1 MAQSTSATLP
11 ATHRALRQDRR
22 FEPLS
27 VQEIPVPTAIPGSAV
42 LRVQAAGILSYM
54 KQIYNGERNYP
65 YPVPLTVGSSAIAR
79 VVALGPDATRLK
91 VGDLCL
97 LDVTMRAR
105 DGKGDIFLSAITDGF
120 TPGSKK
126 LMAEGGY
133 RDGTYAEYVRFP
145 LENCYRLD
153 ERRLLGSVDQGGLG
167 YTVEDLLYISRLL
180 VPYGGM
186 GPLCIDVKP
195 GETVV
200 VAPATGSFGAA
211 AVHVALELG
220 AGKVIAM
227 GRNTT
232 VLERVKAL
240 ETEDKKERIVTVPLS
255 GVLEKDLK
263 TLEEAKN
270 GGDIDVFFDISP
282 PMAKD
287 SAHIKAGVLSL
298 CHGGRLCLMGGL
310 LNDLALPHSK
320 IMHFDL
326 TIKGKWMFEREDV
339 TSFIKL
345 VESGTMRLHN
355 EKQEWHMYGN
365 QYSKKYDLEDWAE
378 AFDEAEKVA
387 SEGRVY
393 FAS

>member
-1 MAQSTSATLP
+1 MAQTDAIPLP
-11 ATHRALRQDRR
+11 ATHRALRQDKR

-27 VQEIPVPTAIPGSAV
+27 VQVVPVPTVIPGSAV
-42 LRVQAAGILSYM
+42 LRVHAAGILSYM

-65 YPVPLTVGSSAIAR
+65 YPVPLTTGSSAIAR

-97 LDVTMRAR
+97 LDITVRAR

-126 LMAEGGY
+126 LMADSGY

-145 LENCYRLD
+145 LENCYPLD
-153 ERRLLGSVDQGGLG
+153 ERKLLGPVDQGGLG
-167 YTVEDLLYISRLL
+167 YTIEDLLYISRLL
-180 VPYGGM
+180 VPYVGM
-186 GPLCIDVKP
+186 GPMCIDVKP

-200 VAPATGSFGAA
+200 VAPATGPFGAA

-240 ETEDKKERIVTVPLS
+240 EPDDKRERIATVPLS
-255 GVLEKDLK
+255 GVLENDLQA
-263 TLEEAKN
+263 LNEAKN
-270 GGDIDVFFDISP
+270 GGEIDVVFDISP

-287 SAHIKAGVLSL
+287 SAHIKAGVMSL
-298 CHGGRLCLMGGL
+298 RHGGRLCLMGGL
-310 LNDLALPHSK
+310 QNDIALPHSK

-345 VESGTMRLHN
+345 VESGTVRLHN
-355 EKQEWHMYGN
+355 EKRGWHMYGN
-365 QYSKKYDLEDWAE
+365 QASKKYRLEDWAE
-378 AFDEAEKVA
+378 AFDQAEKLA

-393 FAS
+393 FVP

>member
-1 MAQSTSATLP
+1 MAHVHPITLP
-11 ATHRALRQDRR
+11 STHRALRQDERSQ
-22 FEPLS
+22 PLS
-27 VQEIPVPTAIPGSAV
+27 VQVIPVPTAIPGSAV
-42 LRVQAAGILSYM
+42 LRVQAAGVLSYM

-65 YPVPLTVGSSAIAR
+65 YPVPLTAGSSAIAR

-97 LDVTMRAR
+97 LDVTMRSR

-126 LMAEGGY
+126 LMAEGGH

-153 ERRLLGSVDQGGLG
+153 ERKLLGPLDQGGLE
-167 YTVEDLLYISRLL
+167 YKIDDLLYISRLL

-200 VAPATGSFGAA
+200 IAPATGSFGAA

-220 AGKVIAM
+220 AAKVIAM

-240 ETEDKKERIVTVPLS
+240 EPDDKSWRITTVPLS
-255 GVLEKDLK
+255 GVLEKDLQAL
-263 TLEEAKN
+263 TEAKD
-270 GGDIDVFFDISP
+270 GGEIDVFFDISP

-298 CHGGRLCLMGGL
+298 RHGGRLCLMGGL
-310 LNDLALPHSK
+310 QNDIALPHSTV
-320 IMHFDL
+320 MHSDL
-326 TIKGKWMFEREDV
+326 TIKGKWMFERQDV
-339 TSFIKL
+339 TNFIKL
-345 VESGTMRLHN
+345 VESGTVRLHSDKRGW
-355 EKQEWHMYGN
+355 EMYGN
-365 QYSKKYDLEDWAE
+365 QCSIKYRLEDWAE
-378 AFDEAEKVA
+378 AFDQAEKV
-387 SEGRVY
+387 SGESRVY
-393 FAS
+393 FEP

>member
-1 MAQSTSATLP
+1 MAQIHASTLP
-11 ATHRALRQDRR
+11 STHRALRQDER
-22 FEPLS
+22 FKPLS
-27 VQEIPVPTAIPGSAV
+27 VQSVPVPAVIPGSAV
-42 LRVQAAGILSYM
+42 LRVHAAGVISYM
-54 KQIYNGERNYP
+54 KEIYNGERNYP
-65 YPVPLTVGSSAIAR
+65 YPVPITAGSAAIAR

-97 LDVTMRAR
+97 LDITVRSR
-105 DGKGDIFLSAITDGF
+105 DGKGDIYLNAITDGF

-126 LMAEGGY
+126 LMAEGGF

-153 ERRLLGSVDQGGLG
+153 ERRLLGPLDQGGLG
-167 YTVEDLLYISRLL
+167 YEIEDLMYVNRML

-200 VAPATGSFGAA
+200 VAPATGAFGSA

-220 AGKVIAM
+220 AAKVIAM
-227 GRNTT
+227 GRNTS

-240 ETEDKKERIVTVPLS
+240 EPDDKKWRVVTVPLT

-263 TLEEAKN
+263 ALTEAKD
-270 GGDIDVFFDISP
+270 GGEIDAFFDISP

-298 CHGGRLCLMGGL
+298 RHGGRLCLMGGL
-310 LNDLALPHSK
+310 KDDVALPHLVV
-320 IMHFDL
+320 MHFDL
-326 TIKGKWMFEREDV
+326 TIKGKWMYEREDV

-345 VESGTMRLHN
+345 VESGTVRLHN
-355 EKQEWHMYGN
+355 DKRGWKMYGS
-365 QYSKKYDLEDWAE
+365 QCTKKYRLEDWAD
-378 AFDEAEKVA
+378 AFDEAQTLSGGGSVVFEP
-387 SEGRVY
+387 
-393 FAS
+393 